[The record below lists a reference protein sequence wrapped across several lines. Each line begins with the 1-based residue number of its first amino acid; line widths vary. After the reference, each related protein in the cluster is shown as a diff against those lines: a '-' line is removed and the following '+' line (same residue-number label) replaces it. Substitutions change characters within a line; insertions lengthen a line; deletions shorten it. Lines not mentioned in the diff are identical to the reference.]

1 MPRIGMNPNRDHK
14 TEYHPARVTLAM
26 LTCLPEEAG
35 YFEHRFDSMRVSLES
50 LIANTP
56 RPYDLLVFDNGSCP
70 RWVDYLRGLRDAG
83 KIQYLLLSSRNIG
96 KLGALKII
104 FNAAPGEIVA
114 YTDDDVFF
122 LPGWLD
128 EHLKI
133 IDAVP
138 NVGSVCGLYM
148 RPLMAYGIKSTMKFI
163 EQQDVKV
170 ERGMLLPRE
179 MEQHY
184 IDHMGRTWESYQ
196 KETEGLEDIAVTYNG
211 VQAFVSAGHHQFVAP
226 RHVILEAL
234 PKVWG
239 GELMGKMRD
248 LDNEV
253 DRLGYLRFCTRSFF
267 TRLTGNALDAE
278 TVALAHQHG
287 LSADAPFIRMPG
299 HLMVRIFRWKVIRGL
314 IYSVYNIT
322 FRIINTQD
330 RYGQS

>member
-14 TEYHPARVTLAM
+14 TDYHPARVTLAM

-56 RPYDLLVFDNGSCP
+56 QPYDLLVFDNGSCP
-70 RWVDYLRGLRDAG
+70 RWVDYLRGLRGAG

-133 IDAVP
+133 IDTYP

-163 EQQDVKV
+163 KRRDVKV

-196 KETEGLEDIAVTYNG
+196 KETDGLEDIAVTFNG

-253 DRLGYLRFCTRSFF
+253 DRLGCLRFCTRTFL

-278 TVALAHQHG
+278 TAALAREYG
-287 LSADAPFIRMPG
+287 IEATAPITRLPGRLSN
-299 HLMVRIFRWKVIRGL
+299 RILRWKVIREL
-314 IYSVYNIT
+314 AHRIYNAL
-322 FRIINTQD
+322 FRIISNQ
-330 RYGQS
+330 G

>member
-14 TEYHPARVTLAM
+14 TDYHPARVTLAM
-26 LTCLPEEAG
+26 LTFLPEEAG
-35 YFEHRFDSMRVSLES
+35 YFENRFDSMRVSLES

-56 RPYDLLVFDNGSCP
+56 QPYDLLVFDNGSCP
-70 RWVDYLRGLRDAG
+70 RWVDYLRGMRGAG

-96 KLGALKII
+96 KIGALRII
-104 FNAAPGEIVA
+104 FSAAPGEIVA

-122 LPGWLD
+122 LPGWLE

-133 IDAVP
+133 IDTYP
-138 NVGSVCGLYM
+138 DVGSVCGLYM
-148 RPLMAYGIKSTMKFI
+148 RPLMAYGIKSTMKFLDAP
-163 EQQDVKV
+163 DVQV

-196 KETEGLEDIAVTYNG
+196 KETEGLEDISVTYKG

-234 PKVWG
+234 PKLWG

-253 DRLGYLRFCTRSFF
+253 DRLGYLRFCTRTFF

-278 TVALAHQHG
+278 TSDLAKKYGIEARAAALHEQTGLVKRIYRTRFVHG
-287 LSADAPFIRMPG
+287 LA
-299 HLMVRIFRWKVIRGL
+299 WW
-314 IYSVYNIT
+314 IYRRVFN
-322 FRIINTQD
+322 IINA
-330 RYGQS
+330 